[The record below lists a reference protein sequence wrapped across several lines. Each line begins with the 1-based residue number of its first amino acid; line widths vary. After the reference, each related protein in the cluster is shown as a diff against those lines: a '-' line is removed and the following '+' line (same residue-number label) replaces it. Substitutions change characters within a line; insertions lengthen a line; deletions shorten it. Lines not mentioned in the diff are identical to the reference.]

1 MEELWIYF
9 ILCFTSLFLIINP
22 ISTAVILLGMTEGMK
37 KEAKKEIVVTSSQLA
52 WVILIFFA
60 IGGFMIFQLFGLTL
74 GSFKIA
80 GGLLLFIISLDMIF
94 KGTSD
99 EINHEKYYSPK
110 EDLAVIPFTIPFT
123 SGPGAITTSIV
134 LSTQAISMYH
144 WAVLFLAITIAI
156 ILNYIILINAEK
168 VREIVKEKGMKVLV
182 KLMGILVCA
191 IGIQFIV
198 NGIIDNIPI
207 ILSYLTL

>member
-1 MEELWIYF
+1 MEELLLYF

-22 ISTAVILLGMTEGMK
+22 ISTAVIFLGMTEGMK
-37 KEAKKEIVVTSSQLA
+37 KEAKNEIVVTSSKLA
-52 WVILIFFA
+52 WIILVFFA
-60 IGGFMIFQLFGLTL
+60 ISGFMIFQLFGLTL

-80 GGLLLFIISLDMIF
+80 GGILLFIISLDMIF

-99 EINHEKYYSPK
+99 EINHDKIYSTK
-110 EDLAVIPFTIPFT
+110 EDLSVIPFTIPFT

-134 LSTQAISMYH
+134 LSAQAISTYH
-144 WAVLFLAITIAI
+144 WIVLISSITIAMF
-156 ILNYIILINAEK
+156 LNYIILKNSERVK
-168 VREIVKEKGMKVLV
+168 EIVKEKGMKVLV

-207 ILSYLTL
+207 ILNFLVL

>member
-1 MEELWIYF
+1 
-9 ILCFTSLFLIINP
+9 
-22 ISTAVILLGMTEGMK
+22 MTEGMK
-37 KEAKKEIVVTSSQLA
+37 KDAKNEIVATSSKLA
-52 WVILIFFA
+52 WIILIFFA
-60 IGGFMIFQLFGLTL
+60 ISGFMIFQMFGLTL

-80 GGLLLFIISLDMIF
+80 GGILLFIISLDMIF

-99 EINHEKYYSPK
+99 EINHDKYSPK

-134 LSTQAISMYH
+134 LSTQAITLYH
-144 WAVLFLAITIAI
+144 WGILVGSITIAM
-156 ILNYIILINAEK
+156 ILNYLILNNSEK

-207 ILSYLTL
+207 ILNFLVL

>member
-1 MEELWIYF
+1 MEELLIYF

-22 ISTAVILLGMTEGMK
+22 ISTAVIFLSMTEGMK
-37 KEAKKEIVVTSSQLA
+37 KDVKNEIISSSSKLA

-60 IGGFMIFQLFGLTL
+60 ISGFMLFQMFGLTL
-74 GSFKIA
+74 GAFKIA
-80 GGLLLFIISLDMIF
+80 GGILLFIISLDMIF

-99 EINHEKYYSPK
+99 ENNHEKYSTK

-123 SGPGAITTSIV
+123 SGPGAITTCVV
-134 LSTQAISMYH
+134 LSTQAISLYH
-144 WAVLFLAITIAI
+144 WVILMISITIAM
-156 ILNYIILINAEK
+156 ILNYLFMKNSQR
-168 VREIVKEKGMKVLV
+168 VRDIVKEKGMKVLV

-207 ILSYLTL
+207 IVSSFIL

>member
-1 MEELWIYF
+1 
-9 ILCFTSLFLIINP
+9 
-22 ISTAVILLGMTEGMK
+22 MTEGMK
-37 KEAKKEIVVTSSQLA
+37 KEAKNEIVVTSSKLA
-52 WVILIFFA
+52 WIILVFFA
-60 IGGFMIFQLFGLTL
+60 ISGFMIFQLFGLTL

-80 GGLLLFIISLDMIF
+80 GGILLFIISLDMIF

-99 EINHEKYYSPK
+99 EINHDKIYSTK
-110 EDLAVIPFTIPFT
+110 EDLSVIPFTIPFT

-134 LSTQAISMYH
+134 LSAQAISTYH
-144 WAVLFLAITIAI
+144 WIVLISSITIAMF
-156 ILNYIILINAEK
+156 LNYIILKNSERVK
-168 VREIVKEKGMKVLV
+168 EIVKEKGMKVLV

-207 ILSYLTL
+207 ILNFLVL